1 MVLKTLAVRQEK
13 TVKAENKETHEVSPI
28 TSPALLS
35 AENTQIDTKG
45 KGSQQSKVISLN
57 WKEKLGLQ
65 RNHKY

>member
-13 TVKAENKETHEVSPI
+13 TVKAENKETHEVSPM

-35 AENTQIDTKG
+35 AESFQADTKG

-57 WKEKLGLQ
+57 
-65 RNHKY
+65 